1 MATGGRGSTSCS
13 TLFHMESTPDNQ
25 KPDTLNDIGVL
36 KRREIE
42 ARIVAPL
49 IERFAEEFGADRVTD
64 LARETV
70 VEVARSQGAVLAEMM
85 GGNDLAKFA
94 DSMENWTK
102 GGALE
107 IEVQEQSDTTFA
119 FNVVQCQYA
128 EMYKS
133 LGIAELGALLS
144 CNRDGT
150 MVEGFN
156 PNIKFERNQT
166 IMSGASHCD
175 FRYSLDP
182 SEVPVDLEGS

>member
-1 MATGGRGSTSCS
+1 MATVGRCSTSCS

-49 IERFAEEFGADRVTD
+49 IDRFAEEFGADRVTD

-156 PNIKFERNQT
+156 PDIKFERNQT

-175 FRYSLDP
+175 FRYSLHL

>member
-1 MATGGRGSTSCS
+1 
-13 TLFHMESTPDNQ
+13 MESTPDSQ
-25 KPDTLNDIGVL
+25 KTDTLNDIGVL

-49 IERFAEEFGADRVTD
+49 MERFAEEFGAERVTD
-64 LARETV
+64 IARETV

-85 GGNDLAKFA
+85 GGNDLATFA

-128 EMYKS
+128 EMYRG
-133 LGIAELGALLS
+133 LDIAELGALLS

-166 IMSGASHCD
+166 IMGGASHCD

-182 SEVPVDLEGS
+182 SEVAVDLESN